1 LERKFEDVL
10 KAAEETKSSSHR
22 EENMNHDELE
32 FGLITLLFP
41 SIYFGLSAFYSC
53 FDIYVLGNYEPKD
66 GQWGHF
72 KFLWGF
78 LVS

>member
-1 LERKFEDVL
+1 
-10 KAAEETKSSSHR
+10 
-22 EENMNHDELE
+22 MNHDELE